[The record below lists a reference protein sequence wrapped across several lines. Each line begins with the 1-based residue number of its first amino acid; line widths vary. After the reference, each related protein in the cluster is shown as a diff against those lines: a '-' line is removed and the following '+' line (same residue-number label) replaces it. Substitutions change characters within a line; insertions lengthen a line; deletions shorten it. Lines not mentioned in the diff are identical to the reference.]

1 MDIDINIVLCSAVG
15 SITLCVCC
23 AWCYV
28 GYQNRREERRKAF
41 EALQKDLQALEAKRG
56 PADSTPLKSTS
67 AEVVFV

>member
-1 MDIDINIVLCSAVG
+1 MDIDVNIVLYSVVG

-28 GYQNRREERRKAF
+28 GYQDRKEQRRRAF
-41 EALQKDLQALEAKRG
+41 EALQKDLEALQAKRG
-56 PADSTPLKSTS
+56 PPDSTLPNSTS

>member
-1 MDIDINIVLCSAVG
+1 MDIDINIVLCSAVD

-28 GYQNRREERRKAF
+28 CHQNRREERRRSTEALKKDL
-41 EALQKDLQALEAKRG
+41 EALQAKRG
-56 PADSTPLKSTS
+56 PPDSPRLNSTS

>member
-28 GYQNRREERRKAF
+28 GYQDRKEQRQRAF
-41 EALQKDLQALEAKRG
+41 EVMQKDLEALEAKRG
-56 PADSTPLKSTS
+56 PAVATPPNSTS